1 MLTAARAEHAD
12 EAFRLRAGFLAQLLE
27 AEPHPRVAEIGLV
40 IAYPDRMPRRA
51 IDDDDLDLIGPGAEF
66 LKPASGTY
74 SGPKIGETSTP
85 FGGAR
90 FTMFK
95 TLDAAAVKVRL

>member
-1 MLTAARAEHAD
+1 MLDADWIEHAV
-12 EAFRLRAGFLAQLLE
+12 
-27 AEPHPRVAEIGLV
+27 EPHPRVAEIGLV

-74 SGPKIGETSTP
+74 SGPKTGETSAQNQNALNLMLP
-85 FGGAR
+85 EFPKSVGS
-90 FTMFK
+90 
-95 TLDAAAVKVRL
+95 